1 MTEPQPWT
9 EPPAETAWDAVPPGY
24 GQPQPPP
31 AAPGYGPDFP
41 AFGQAVEAFGQP
53 LPAAPPEP
61 PPGPGVQP
69 PFVAP
74 PTQRD
79 KGRMWA
85 GIGIGAAALV
95 LCGVGSVAG
104 CVGLGFWLDS
114 EQKSESQD
122 AVQRYLGPLVRGEY
136 GKAYLEQCSELREL
150 ETAEQY
156 TARVSARAKLTGYSI
171 ISSEQAPDSGPTALV
186 QLVRVQLQ
194 YDSGPQSGQF
204 RVIHDQADKRYEV
217 CGGDN

>member
-1 MTEPQPWT
+1 MTEPQPWASA
-9 EPPAETAWDAVPPGY
+9 EPPVETAQDAVPPQVSDAVPPDVADVAPRY
-24 GQPQPPP
+24 GEFVPPT
-31 AAPGYGPDFP
+31 
-41 AFGQAVEAFGQP
+41 
-53 LPAAPPEP
+53 APPEP

-95 LCGVGSVAG
+95 LCGVGSIAG
-104 CVGLGFWLDS
+104 CVGLGIWLDS
-114 EQKSESQD
+114 EQKSESRA
-122 AVQRYLGPLVRGEY
+122 AVGRYLDPLTRSEY
-136 GKAYLEQCSELREL
+136 GKAYLEQCSEVREL
-150 ETAEQY
+150 ETSEQY
-156 TARVSARAKLTGYSI
+156 VERVSGRPKLLGYTI
-171 ISSEQAPDSGPTALV
+171 VSSDQAPDSGPSALV
-186 QLVRVQLQ
+186 QLVRVQLR

-217 CGGDN
+217 CGGDI